1 MSLLMIVPLAAA
13 IAAIALQVA
22 TFMGF
27 FLAGFTT
34 VVTSLAAVVGLV
46 LLL

>member
-1 MSLLMIVPLAAA
+1 MGCLMIVPLAAA
-13 IAAIALQVA
+13 IAAMALQLG

-27 FLAGFTT
+27 LLAGLTA
-34 VVTSLAAVVGLV
+34 VVTALAALIGLV